1 MVILYIRED
10 NLNFKK
16 TMNLLKKQKLTNS
29 ELVAVKGGRKVTKI
43 DHDGDGEWDEKIVTR
58 NDGSTKRVVRVQK

>member
-1 MVILYIRED
+1 
-10 NLNFKK
+10 
-16 TMNLLKKQKLTNS
+16 MNLLKKQKLTNS